1 MDILRDSNMQS
12 TNEILPN
19 HSLKVVSF
27 SCKMYD
33 KQALCQ
39 VFDESIFA
47 SYIES
52 PLDLDTL
59 VYAKEADVVTAF
71 VNDRLDKQVLTQLA
85 EGGTKL
91 IALRCA
97 GFNNVD
103 LVAAKSLGIKV
114 ARVPAYSPYAVAEH
128 TVGLMLALNR
138 KLYKAYN
145 RVREGNFSLNGML
158 GFDMF
163 GKTVGIIGAGRIGRL
178 VGKMLKGF
186 GCNVIIYD
194 PYTCEACKELGI
206 EQVDLDTLFKQSDII
221 SLHCPLNDET
231 NHIIDAESIA
241 KMKKGVMLINT
252 GRGAL
257 MDTSALIE
265 GLKSKQIGYLGMDVY
280 EKEGAL
286 FFEDHSCEIIQ
297 DDAFE
302 RLLTFPNVLITGH
315 QAYFTQEALSHIA
328 ETTAQNIA
336 EFTKLTD
343 STNIEQSS
351 RLTNEIDCD

>member
-1 MDILRDSNMQS
+1 MKIVAYSA
-12 TNEILPN
+12 
-19 HSLKVVSF
+19 KA
-27 SCKMYD
+27 YD
-33 KQALCQ
+33 KQALCH
-39 VFDESIFA
+39 VFHHQWETL
-47 SYIES
+47 YLEV
-52 PLDLDTL
+52 PLDLDTIA
-59 VYAKEADVVTAF
+59 YASGAEVVSAF
-71 VNDRLDKQVLTQLA
+71 VNDRLDAKVLTILA

-103 LVAAKSLGIKV
+103 LSAAKKLGIKV
-114 ARVPAYSPYAVAEH
+114 LRVPAYSPYAVAEH
-128 TVGLMLALNR
+128 TLALMLGLNR
-138 KLYKAYN
+138 KLYRAYN

-158 GFDMF
+158 GFDMY

-178 VGKMLKGF
+178 VGKMLKAF
-186 GCNVIIYD
+186 GCNILIYD

-206 EQVDLDTLFKQSDII
+206 QQVELEVIFAQSDII

-231 NHIIDAESIA
+231 NHLINKQSIA
-241 KMKKGVMLINT
+241 KMKNGVMLINT

-257 MDTSALIE
+257 MDTDALIE
-265 GLKSKQIGYLGMDVY
+265 GLKSKKIGYLGMDVY

-302 RLLTFPNVLITGH
+302 RLLTFHNVLITGH

-328 ETTAQNIA
+328 ETTAANIHA
-336 EFTKLTD
+336 YLEKSNACL
-343 STNIEQSS
+343 E
-351 RLTNEIDCD
+351 NEVTCD